1 MYRTNHYVFVL
12 WSHKFEE
19 VAATIFTT
27 QLRNVGLRVKLVG
40 LSYQKM
46 PGMNGLVLHPDFTLE
61 KALPLANKAISVII
75 PSGLTGI
82 QSLKNDLRLF
92 NFFSQAN
99 HNHAKFVIGK
109 SMMPILSKY
118 HLFPPSIN
126 SIKVYP
132 EGERLFAFASQF
144 AKSLLS
150 RTSKKTWFNV
160 NPSGHHHQPTQKKT
174 LIKPSST
181 GLVPINGSDFYSELN
196 GNSPT
201 IFFE

>member
-1 MYRTNHYVFVL
+1 MSRTNDYVFVL

-19 VAATIFTT
+19 VPATIFTT

-75 PSGLTGI
+75 PSGLIGI

-99 HNHAKFVIGK
+99 HNDAQFVIGNL
-109 SMMPILSKY
+109 MMPTLTKY
-118 HLFPPSIN
+118 RLFPPSIN
-126 SIKVYP
+126 NFNVYP
-132 EGERLFAFASQF
+132 EGETLFAFASQF

-150 RTSKKTWFNV
+150 RRSKKGWLNV
-160 NPSGHHHQPTQKKT
+160 NPSCHHHQLIQKKT
-174 LIKPSST
+174 SIKPIST
-181 GLVPINGSDFYSELN
+181 ALASINGSEFYSELN
-196 GNSPT
+196 RNSPT